1 MRQREQIEGDL
12 IQITARLHDLA
23 LCGIGVENL
32 NDVRCLTAAVNQLI
46 READAYAPKL
56 IQFPINGR

>member
-1 MRQREQIEGDL
+1 MRQREHIEGDL

-23 LCGIGVENL
+23 LSGIGVENL
-32 NDVRCLTAAVNQLI
+32 NDARRMTEAVNQLI
-46 READAYAPKL
+46 READTHAPQV